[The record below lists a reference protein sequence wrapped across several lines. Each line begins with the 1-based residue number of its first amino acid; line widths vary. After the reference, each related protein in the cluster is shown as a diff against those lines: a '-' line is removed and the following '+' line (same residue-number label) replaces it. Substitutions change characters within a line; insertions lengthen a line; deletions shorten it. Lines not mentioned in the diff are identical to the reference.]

1 MNPSDEPSWGTLLS
15 RPYLPTVAILAMAV
29 WLHAANSNLTAATM
43 PSAIVEL
50 GGLAFLSWAFAL
62 YLTGSII
69 AAASVSLAVARL
81 GLRRTMLAATLIY
94 FLGTV
99 ICATAPNFAVLLG
112 ARVIQG
118 LGGGALVAL
127 VFVSQDRFFPNA
139 FVPRVVACISVVW
152 TTAACIGPLIGGAF
166 ATWSSW
172 RLAFWAFAVQ
182 ALLLLPA
189 IAYLLREDRPVTRT
203 PTRRLPLVRL
213 TLLAGAILFTSAAGV
228 GTTLM
233 GSALW
238 LACGLAALA
247 AFVITDS
254 RVDSGNMLPKAAF
267 QRGHRVGS
275 GLLMTLLLSLTLM
288 TFSTYGP
295 VILINLHGLTP
306 ISAGML
312 VMLEAIGWGSAAIAF
327 SATPKTREHLLIRA
341 GSIAVGISLLCLALA
356 LARGPVWLIGL
367 VVLVAKAAFGMM
379 WGFIIKRVIGAAP
392 EDEKDCTS
400 SMLPT
405 TQQTGFAIGAALCGL
420 IANGL
425 GLNTVMEPEV
435 LRNIAF
441 WLYAAFAPVAAI
453 GAAVAWRFTAPPR
466 RSGSRSG

>member
-1 MNPSDEPSWGTLLS
+1 MNQANEPSWGILLS
-15 RPYLPTVAILAMAV
+15 RPYLPTVAVLALAV

-43 PSAIVEL
+43 PSAVVEL

-69 AAASVSLAVARL
+69 AAASVSLAVAWL
-81 GLRRTMLAATLIY
+81 GLRRTMLTATLIY
-94 FLGTV
+94 FVGTV
-99 ICATAPNFAVLLG
+99 ICAEAPDFTVLLM

-118 LGGGALVAL
+118 LGGGARVAL

-172 RLAFWAFAVQ
+172 RMAFWAFAVQ

-189 IAYLLREDRPVTRT
+189 IACLLRKDRSPVRASA
-203 PTRRLPLVRL
+203 PTSRFPLVRL
-213 TLLAGAILFTSAAGV
+213 ALLAGAILSASAAGV
-228 GTTLM
+228 GTTLT
-233 GSALW
+233 GSALC
-238 LACGLAALA
+238 LAGGLLALG
-247 AFVITDS
+247 AFVVTDA
-254 RVDSGNMLPKAAF
+254 RMALGNMLPKAAF
-267 QRGHRVGS
+267 ERDNKVGN

-306 ISAGML
+306 MSAGLM

-327 SATPKTREHLLIRA
+327 ASTPKAREPLLIRT
-341 GSIAVGISLLCLALA
+341 GSVAVGISLLALA
-356 LARGPVWLIGL
+356 VALAHGPVWLIGL
-367 VVLVAKAAFGMM
+367 VVLIAKAAFGMM

-392 EDEKDCTS
+392 DDEKDRTS

-425 GLNTVMEPEV
+425 GLSAAMEPEV
-435 LRNIAF
+435 LRHIAF
-441 WLYAAFAPVAAI
+441 WLYAAFVPIAALGAVA
-453 GAAVAWRFTAPPR
+453 AWRFTATAKA
-466 RSGSRSG
+466 